1 MIVACIPCY
10 NDFATIK
17 EVLEKTIIYVDI
29 VVVIDDG
36 SKPPLSSLLSNT
48 KLSKN
53 VLILRNDMR
62 KGYGYALKRGLSF
75 SHKLGATFV
84 ITLDADAQHDP
95 DEIPIFINALLSS
108 NADIVL
114 GNRFKGN
121 SNVPSIDAILIK
133 LISYFFQL
141 S

>member
-1 MIVACIPCY
+1 
-10 NDFATIK
+10 
-17 EVLEKTIIYVDI
+17 
-29 VVVIDDG
+29 
-36 SKPPLSSLLSNT
+36 
-48 KLSKN
+48 
-53 VLILRNDMR
+53 MR

-121 SNVPSIDAILIK
+121 SNVPSIDAVLIK